1 MKRMNY
7 RKGKIAL
14 FFYFVFAGIHFTNA
28 QTVEPLSLPEIGQ
41 KTVLHSNWWAKRAS
55 EIKMDGNTLTSAPI
69 IVDSGWVV
77 KSPPSWVILPPP
89 DHSVGWMPAKVP
101 GTILTT
107 MLENKIFPAPEI
119 GMNNELIPDVYHV
132 GADFYT
138 FYFLNQFSLNEIPK
152 DEKVWLNFRGINYK
166 AEIFLNGKRINTTT
180 HEGMFL
186 RKSFEITPWLYFD
199 KPNVL
204 AVIVYPPTHP
214 GNPNG
219 GQSGDGIIGRD
230 NTMQYMPGY
239 DWSRP
244 IRDRNTGIWDEVS
257 LTRTKA
263 VKVENPYVVTKV
275 PGIRQV
281 DGPQKEAYVKTTV
294 ELRNTV
300 NKAQSGVLIC
310 ETNGQQMTKEVTI
323 PANERIEVA
332 FDELIIVNPQLWWP
346 NGIGDQNLNDMKI
359 SFKLNGNISDT
370 KELRYGIREVSSEP
384 SPLNKGRVF
393 YVNGQKIF
401 IPGGNYISSDWL
413 LRLSPER
420 YRTEIRFHAEMNLR
434 MIRVWGGAMIE
445 RPEFYNACDEFGIL
459 VFQDLWGTADVIG
472 AWDDPMKLESRQR
485 RREYPDN
492 QYLYIE
498 SAVDQIKM
506 IRNHPS
512 LSLWCGANE
521 APLSDYLNETLT
533 DRVFPKL
540 DPNRWFVSHST
551 NAQLVGEGFDGPHDI
566 QEPEW
571 FFTKHIPFN
580 PELGSVGLPE
590 IETLREILPEKD
602 LDMFPIEGLSRN
614 YTWSYHLNLGYGNQL
629 ERYGKIHDVET
640 YAKIAQVVNYDQ
652 YRSLMEGRTSKM
664 WEWYT
669 GFLIWK
675 TQNPWTAL
683 RGQAYDWYLD
693 VNAMLFGVKKGSEP
707 LHPLYNLES
716 KRVQLVNS
724 TLKPYN
730 GLNVKAQLIDLNGK
744 IVWEKSEKSDAGA
757 NTVTTM
763 YKIPAPKD
771 LDGVYF
777 LKLTLVDKNNPISDN
792 IYWLTTKEKD
802 YSQLEQLPKTQPE
815 FSLELDKEG
824 DNYSYTISMEAT
836 DNISFFNRIKVFD
849 KRNGK
854 RILPV
859 HYTDNYIT
867 LMPRDKK
874 IIKCE
879 FSSPIDKEN
888 ISVVVDSWT
897 SDRIELN

>member
-1 MKRMNY
+1 MKQEKER
-7 RKGKIAL
+7 IVL
-14 FFYFVFAGIHFTNA
+14 LFYFILISLNFTYA
-28 QTVEPLSLPEIGQ
+28 QSVRPLTLPQIGQ
-41 KTVLHSNWWAKRAS
+41 KTLVHSNWWAKRAS
-55 EIKMDGNTLTSAPI
+55 EINIDGNTLTSAPI
-69 IVDSGWVV
+69 EVDSGWVV
-77 KSPPSWVILPPP
+77 KSPPLWVVIPPI
-89 DHSVGWMPAKVP
+89 DNSVGWIPARVP

-138 FYFLNQFSLNEIPK
+138 FYFLNQFSVNEIPA

-166 AEIFLNGKRINTTT
+166 AEIFLNGKRVNNTT

-186 RKSFEITPWLYFD
+186 RKSFEITPWIHFD

-204 AVIVYPPTHP
+204 AVVVYPPTHP

-219 GQSGDGIIGRD
+219 GQSGDGTIGRD

-257 LTRTKA
+257 ITKTKA

-281 DGPQKEAYVKTTV
+281 EGPQKEAYIKTTV
-294 ELRNTV
+294 ELKNTT
-300 NKAQSGVLIC
+300 NKIQSGLLIC
-310 ETNGQQMTKEVTI
+310 ETNGQKITKEVTL

-332 FDELIIVNPQLWWP
+332 FDDLMIKNPKLWWP
-346 NGIGDQNLNDMKI
+346 NGIGEQNLYDMKI
-359 SFKLNGNISDT
+359 SFELNGNVSDIN
-370 KELRYGIREVSSEP
+370 EFRYGIREISSEP
-384 SPLNKGRVF
+384 SPHNKGRKF
-393 YVNGQKIF
+393 YVNGQKVF

-420 YRTEIRFHAEMNLR
+420 YRSEIHFHAGMNLR
-434 MIRVWGGAMIE
+434 MIRIWGGAMIE

-492 QYLYIE
+492 QTLYIE
-498 SAVDQIKM
+498 SAMDQIKM

-521 APLSDYLNETLT
+521 APLSDYLNETLR
-533 DRVFPKL
+533 DQVFPKL

-551 NAQLVGEGFDGPHDI
+551 NPLLVGEGFDGPHDI

-580 PELGSVGLPE
+580 PEMGSVGLPE
-590 IETLREILPEKD
+590 IETLREILSEKD
-602 LDMFPIEGLSRN
+602 LEKFPIEGLSRN
-614 YTWSYHLNLGYGNQL
+614 YGWSYHLNLGYGNQL
-629 ERYGKIHDVET
+629 ERYGRIQDLET
-640 YAKIAQVVNYDQ
+640 YVKFAQVVNYDQ
-652 YRSLMEGRTSKM
+652 YRSLTEGRAAKM

-693 VNAMLFGVKKGSEP
+693 VNAMFFGIKKGSEP
-707 LHPLYNLES
+707 FHPLYNLES
-716 KRVQLVNS
+716 KKVELVNS
-724 TLKPYN
+724 TLKAYKE
-730 GLNVKAQLIDLNGK
+730 LTVKAQLINLSGE
-744 IVWEKSEKSDAGA
+744 IIWEKSQKSEALA
-757 NTVTTM
+757 NTVSSM
-763 YKIPAPKD
+763 YKIPEPKD

-777 LKLTLVDKNNPISDN
+777 LKLTLFDKTEQISDN
-792 IYWLTTKEKD
+792 IYWLTTKNKD
-802 YSQLEQLPKTQPE
+802 YSQLDQLPTAKPE
-815 FSLELDKEG
+815 FSLVLNKEG
-824 DNYSYTISMEAT
+824 DNYSYTIGMEAPN
-836 DNISFFNRIKVFD
+836 NISFFNRIKIFD
-849 KRNGK
+849 KRSGK

-859 HYTDNYIT
+859 HYSDNYIT
-867 LMPRDKK
+867 LMPGDKK
-874 IIKCE
+874 SIKCE
-879 FSSPIDKEN
+879 FISSIEQEN
-888 ISVVVDSWT
+888 VSVVVDSWT
-897 SDRIELN
+897 SDRIKLN